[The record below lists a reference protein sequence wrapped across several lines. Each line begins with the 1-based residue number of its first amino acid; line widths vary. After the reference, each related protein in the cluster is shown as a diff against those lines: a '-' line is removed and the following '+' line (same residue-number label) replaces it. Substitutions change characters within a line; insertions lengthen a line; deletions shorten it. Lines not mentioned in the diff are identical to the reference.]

1 VTRIMWSATGLT
13 TLLAGSILL
22 VSSAFGHHSVAAG
35 FDLDESA
42 TVTGTI
48 TEMEWINP
56 HARMFVE
63 VQGPDGDVQIW
74 TAWFTSANN
83 LFRRGWRADDL
94 PVGETVTVS
103 GFPAR
108 DGGYELYGGET
119 TLPDGRTLFAGNAP
133 GER

>member
-1 VTRIMWSATGLT
+1 MRLRELV
-13 TLLAGSILL
+13 AGTVDFGTVILL
-22 VSSAFGHHSVAAG
+22 SASAAHGHHSVAAG
-35 FDLDESA
+35 FDMRVS
-42 TVTGTI
+42 TMVTGTI
-48 TEMEWINP
+48 TSMEWINP

-63 VQGPDGDVQIW
+63 VEGKDGETQSW

-83 LFRRGWRADDL
+83 LYRRGWRADDL

-108 DGGYELYGGET
+108 DGSNELYGGDT
-119 TLPDGRTLFAGNAP
+119 TLPDGRILFAGNAP

>member
-1 VTRIMWSATGLT
+1 MRVKDLVPETIAFVTVIVLTVSA
-13 TLLAGSILL
+13 AH
-22 VSSAFGHHSVAAG
+22 GHHSVAAG
-35 FDLDESA
+35 FDMRDWT
-42 TVTGTI
+42 TVTGKI
-48 TEMEWINP
+48 KEMEWINP
-56 HARMFVE
+56 HARMIFEVE
-63 VQGPDGDVQIW
+63 GENGEMQPW

-108 DGGYELYGGET
+108 DGSNQMYGGET
-119 TLPDGRTLFAGNAP
+119 KLPDGRTLFAGNAR

>member
-1 VTRIMWSATGLT
+1 MRGIAFIAITLIGVVFLTISA
-13 TLLAGSILL
+13 AY
-22 VSSAFGHHSVAAG
+22 GHHSVAAG
-35 FDLDESA
+35 FDMRSST

-48 TEMEWINP
+48 TSMEWINP

-63 VQGPDGDVQIW
+63 VTGEDGSTQSW

-94 PVGETVTVS
+94 PVGEVVTVS
-103 GFPAR
+103 GFLAR
-108 DGGYELYGGET
+108 DGSSELYGGET
-119 TLPDGRTLFAGNAP
+119 TLPDGRILFAGNAP